1 MAKDQQELPKLS
13 PAEFRQYNRM
23 AEQMEGFHNH
33 FRLTWNELYTACSK
47 NKRPGGQSIRQFIT
61 MGLGFCSQLGFHHSI
76 EEQHIFPVL
85 AKKMPEFRKELELL
99 TQHKQIHIGLD
110 KLQEYLE
117 QCLSGE
123 TELRLNEMKELMDS
137 FGGVL
142 WKHLDDEV
150 QALRAENMRKYWTL
164 EEMRKIPM

>member
-1 MAKDQQELPKLS
+1 
-13 PAEFRQYNRM
+13 
-23 AEQMEGFHNH
+23 
-33 FRLTWNELYTACSK
+33 
-47 NKRPGGQSIRQFIT
+47 
-61 MGLGFCSQLGFHHSI
+61 
-76 EEQHIFPVL
+76 
-85 AKKMPEFRKELELL
+85 MPEFRKELELL

-117 QCLSGE
+117 QCLSAE